1 MVCVFIVP
9 TPAFWPFKNL
19 DRCFTKIG
27 VNGVLTFWEDP
38 QNEKKFIGIAIF
50 IIMGFWVAPYFIL
63 GQNAY
68 MRVLD
73 NLDSNIAWYKVLKDS
88 GELFG
93 PLNAHIPQIINGELS
108 RNAFYSQFYGVVIL
122 FSLFPP
128 MVAYGL
134 SQAITRFFA
143 FLGMYLLL
151 RDHTLSQPKFALIR
165 VGVAF
170 TFALT
175 PYWPSGMLSTL
186 GMPLALW
193 AFLSIRKGKGSW
205 KSWLTLTLLPFYSSF
220 MLGFFFFLSAMGI
233 WWFVDLIRKKRL
245 QFPLV
250 GAIFYMTLIY
260 LLIDYR
266 LVASL
271 LMPNHEATN
280 RSVFYESRSNFVQT
294 LRLFVVNYVVGHNQD
309 QAVHIFI
316 ILPLSLLILG
326 YLLLTNKWRLEK
338 SVIFLNVL
346 NLALSAWYAFWF
358 FKGWQPL
365 KETYTILTIFNF
377 SRYHYLRPM
386 VLYLIFALS
395 LSVVWKLG
403 KRWARQAVGWLL
415 LAQFLVLIPYNE
427 QIYYHYHHHRPT
439 FKQFF
444 AEKEFQQIK
453 AYIGRPVS
461 TYRVVSIGMHPD
473 IAQYNGFYT
482 LDTYNNFYPLT
493 YKRQFRKI
501 IASELAKN
509 PTIRTYFDDWGG
521 RCYIFTAELGRHY
534 MFSKHTTKTIKH
546 LNLNTNVLKQMGGRY
561 VLSAVKIENANA
573 THLKLL
579 HVFDQKEAYWR
590 IYLYKVL

>member
-1 MVCVFIVP
+1 
-9 TPAFWPFKNL
+9 
-19 DRCFTKIG
+19 
-27 VNGVLTFWEDP
+27 VLTFLENP
-38 QNEKKFIGIAIF
+38 QNEKKLIGGALLILL
-50 IIMGFWVAPYFIL
+50 GFWVAPYFIL

-73 NLDSNIAWYKVLKDS
+73 NLDSNIAWYKVLKNS

-108 RNAFYSQFYGVVIL
+108 RNAFYSQFYGIVIL

-134 SQAITRFFA
+134 SQGITRFFA
-143 FLGMYLLL
+143 FLGVYLLL
-151 RDHTLSQPKFALIR
+151 RDHLLSKPEFAAIR

-193 AFLSIRKGKGSW
+193 AFLAIRKGEGSW

-220 MLGFFFFLSAMGI
+220 MLGFFYFLTAMGI
-233 WWFVDLIRKKRL
+233 WWLIDLIRKRRL
-245 QFPLV
+245 QLPLI
-250 GAIFYMTLIY
+250 GAIFYMTVIY
-260 LLIDYR
+260 LLIEYR

-280 RSVFYESRSNFVQT
+280 RSVFNESNSNVFHT
-294 LRLFVVNYVVGHNQD
+294 FELFAVNYIVGHNQD
-309 QAVHIFI
+309 QAVHTFI
-316 ILPLSLLILG
+316 ILPLSLIILG
-326 YLLLTNKWRLEK
+326 YLFLTKNWRHEK
-338 SVIFLNVL
+338 GLIYLNLL
-346 NLALSAWYAFWF
+346 NLALSAWFAFWF
-358 FKGWQPL
+358 YKGWQPL
-365 KETYTILTIFNF
+365 KAKYSILTIYNF

-395 LSVVWKLG
+395 LAVIWKQG
-403 KRWARQAVGWLL
+403 TRWARRVVLL
-415 LAQFLVLIPYNE
+415 LLFAQFLVLIPYNE
-427 QIYYHYHHHRPT
+427 QIYYHNHHHRPT

-453 AYIGRPVS
+453 SYIGRPVS

-493 YKRQFRKI
+493 YKEQFRKI
-501 IASELAKN
+501 IAPELAKN
-509 PTIRTYFDDWGG
+509 RTIRSYYDDWGG

-534 MFSKHTTKTIKH
+534 MYSKWSTKTIKN
-546 LNLNTNVLKQMGGRY
+546 LDLNTTALKQMGGEY
-561 VLSAVKIENANA
+561 VFSAVKIENASQ

-590 IYLYKVL
+590 IYLYKVM